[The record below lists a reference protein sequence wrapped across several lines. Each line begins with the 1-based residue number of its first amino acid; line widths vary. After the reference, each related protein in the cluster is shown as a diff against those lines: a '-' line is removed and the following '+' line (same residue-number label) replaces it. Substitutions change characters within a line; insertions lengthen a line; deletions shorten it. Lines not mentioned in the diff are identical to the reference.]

1 MIRIFD
7 FDKVAPEEILNR
19 DIRAEADVEAVVD
32 GIIADV
38 RRRGDEALRDYARRF
53 DHAELDSLRGQTLDL
68 AFIPLDPRQQD
79 NAWWGFADFLKACPC
94 RYVFPMHYAD
104 NKPGML
110 AYLKQPA
117 LAPWLDCIHTED
129 CWQGPQR

>member
-38 RRRGDEALRDYARRF
+38 RARGDQALRDYARKF
-53 DHAELDSLRGQTLDL
+53 DGADLDSLLVSKEEIDE
-68 AFIPLDPRQQD
+68 AF
-79 NAWWGFADFLKACPC
+79 AAVGEDFLTTLLMAAANI
-94 RYVFPMHYAD
+94 RAFH
-104 NKPGML
+104 
-110 AYLKQPA
+110 
-117 LAPWLDCIHTED
+117 
-129 CWQGPQR
+129 

>member
-53 DHAELDSLRGQTLDL
+53 DHAELDSLLVSR
-68 AFIPLDPRQQD
+68 
-79 NAWWGFADFLKACPC
+79 
-94 RYVFPMHYAD
+94 
-104 NKPGML
+104 
-110 AYLKQPA
+110 
-117 LAPWLDCIHTED
+117 
-129 CWQGPQR
+129 